1 MKRLILTADD
11 FGLAVPVNE
20 AIIEAHRAGTITTA
34 SLMVSGAAAADAV
47 RRAKANPKLKVGLH
61 VVLVEGL
68 PVLDASAVPR
78 LVDRN
83 GEFLTNLPRA
93 GVRFFFRPCARRQL
107 KAEIRA
113 QFEAFQA
120 TGLELD
126 HVNAHNHMHVHPTVL
141 SLILAVGRDY
151 GIRAIRL
158 PNEPPVAGLHASAA
172 DRAVRC
178 AMRAFLSPW
187 LALMRT
193 RIRRAGLFSNDF
205 VFGLGDSGGM
215 SEAVAA
221 RIVRNLPQ
229 GVSEIYFHLA
239 TGRCPEI
246 DRTMP
251 GYDHEGEWKALTG
264 TVFRY
269 ALQSSGVE
277 RISFSDLGRKE

>member
-1 MKRLILTADD
+1 MKRLILTGDD

-20 AIIEAHRAGTITTA
+20 AIIEAHRAGTITAA

-47 RRAKANPKLKVGLH
+47 RRAKETPTLKVGLH
-61 VVLVEGL
+61 VVLVEGR
-68 PVLDASAVPR
+68 PVLGPPAVPR
-78 LVDRN
+78 LVDRQ
-83 GEFLTNLPRA
+83 GEFLSNLPRA
-93 GVRFFFRPCARRQL
+93 GMRFFFRPCARRQL

-113 QFEAFQA
+113 QFDAFRA

-126 HVNAHNHMHVHPTVL
+126 HVNAHNHMHFHPTVL
-141 SLILAVGRDY
+141 SLILTVGRDY

-158 PNEPPVAGLHASAA
+158 PNEPAIAGSNASAS
-172 DRAVRC
+172 DRAARC
-178 AMRAFLSPW
+178 ARRAFLSPW
-187 LALMRT
+187 LALMRA
-193 RIRRAGLFSNDF
+193 RIRRAGLYSNDF

-221 RIVRNLPQ
+221 RIVGNLPE
-229 GVSEIYFHLA
+229 GVSEMYFHPA

-269 ALQSSGVE
+269 ALQSSGAE